1 VGQTLPRDEGRRK
14 KINMPQ
20 LDMATY
26 MGQVTWL
33 VLVFVTYY
41 RVVRGQLFPAL
52 TRVVKVRAKKKGQ
65 LHARTTGFRGEAKTV
80 MEKYDR
86 VVGKA
91 ALSALTLIQTE
102 MDNQAAW
109 SKGAVDRVRT
119 KERAGVNTGYL
130 TSVATVEARGR
141 ASVDRLGQA
150 GAGVKDA
157 KSGKGHKRAKSQK
170 ALGTWSAKTGVASTA
185 KGGVRSWLRGVRTG
199 KR

>member
-1 VGQTLPRDEGRRK
+1 
-14 KINMPQ
+14 M
-20 LDMATY
+20 
-26 MGQVTWL
+26 
-33 VLVFVTYY
+33 
-41 RVVRGQLFPAL
+41 
-52 TRVVKVRAKKKGQ
+52 
-65 LHARTTGFRGEAKTV
+65 
-80 MEKYDR
+80 
-86 VVGKA
+86 
-91 ALSALTLIQTE
+91 
-102 MDNQAAW
+102 
-109 SKGAVDRVRT
+109 
-119 KERAGVNTGYL
+119 NTGYL